1 MRVISG
7 LYRGKSIKTI
17 KGDSTRPTL
26 DHVKES
32 LFNIIQFKIDDSKVL
47 DLFAG
52 SGQLGIEALS
62 RGAKFVE
69 FCEINKSVYAI
80 LLENLYNVDKSFKL
94 AYSVTLENLHQVDKR
109 VKTNNLDYKIF
120 LKSNQTKY
128 DIIFIDPPYE
138 LKEHE
143 FSLNL
148 AKEHLEEEGFIVCES
163 EKSYEFSEYSG
174 LEIYGER
181 IYGNV
186 KLTFFKKKLVIKELI
201 KNEEMHLPGDV

>member
-1 MRVISG
+1 MRVIAG
-7 LYRGKSIKTI
+7 LYRGKSIKTL

-32 LFNIIQFKIDDSKVL
+32 LFNIIQFKIEGAKVL

-69 FCEINKSVYAI
+69 FCEINKTAYNT
-80 LLENLYNVDKSFKL
+80 LLENLYNMDESFKL
-94 AYSVTLENLHQVDKR
+94 AFSTVLESLHNVNKR

-138 LKEHE
+138 LKEYE
-143 FSLNL
+143 LSLNL

-163 EKSYEFSEYSG
+163 DKSYNFSECSG
-174 LEIYGER
+174 LNIYGQR
-181 IYGNV
+181 VYGNV
-186 KLTFFKKKLVIKELI
+186 KLTFFRKELKI
-201 KNEEMHLPGDV
+201 KKQEITIE